1 MAEGVKRPDYLL
13 YKGRYFPPT
22 TPEWMDYL
30 LNEFSPRDTDILI
43 ATYPR
48 SGTTWLQNVLHI
60 LKTKKKLDVHIYDS
74 IPFLIIPQFGKKSP
88 SELEDIPAPR
98 MLKTHLP
105 WDLVPKNDK
114 CKYIY
119 CYRNPKDVF
128 VSLYH
133 HTTGSDT
140 FGYHGTIPEFWDLY
154 LKGEVEYGS
163 WFDHVIS
170 WWEQKDNPNV
180 FFLSYEDLQCNFK
193 EKVLQIAAF
202 AGFELSEELYELI
215 AEECSFQTMKS
226 NKFIDRSVA
235 SKPGE
240 NSAHIRKGT
249 VGGWKDVLTADQ
261 SKVMDEMIET
271 KLKGLTIKDKLVFEL

>member
-1 MAEGVKRPDYLL
+1 M
-13 YKGRYFPPT
+13 
-22 TPEWMDYL
+22 
-30 LNEFSPRDTDILI
+30 
-43 ATYPR
+43 
-48 SGTTWLQNVLHI
+48 LHI
-60 LKTKKKLDVHIYDS
+60 LKNKKKLDVHIYDS
-74 IPFLIIPQFGKKSP
+74 IPFLIIPQFGKKSS

-133 HTTGSDT
+133 HTTGTIFD
-140 FGYHGTIPEFWDLY
+140 YQGTIPEFWDLY

-163 WFDHVIS
+163 WFDHVVG

-180 FFLSYEDLQCNFK
+180 LFLSYEDLHCNFK

-202 AGFELSEELYELI
+202 TGFELSEELYELI
-215 AEECSFQTMKS
+215 VEECSFQTMKS
-226 NKFIDRSVA
+226 NKLIDRSVA
-235 SKPGE
+235 SKSGE

-261 SKVMDEMIET
+261 NKLMNEMIET
-271 KLKGLTIKDKLVFEL
+271 KLNGLSIKDKLVFELQS